1 MRNIILLPII
11 SLFIGCS
18 APKSIEPTASC
29 LQYQKELDELKSKRQ
44 KHTVQ
49 NVTALV
55 IGANLA
61 KQEDTRIDEKIHVL
75 ELKLLEC
82 QKR

>member
-1 MRNIILLPII
+1 MKSILYLSSILI
-11 SLFIGCS
+11 FIGCS

-29 LQYQKELDELKSKRQ
+29 LQYQKELNELKSKRQ

-49 NVTALV
+49 NVTAFV

-61 KQEDTRIDEKIHVL
+61 KQEDRHIDEKIRVL

-82 QKR
+82 ER